1 MLAHKTIEASA
12 NKIRYKPRDGLKHV
26 RTRAHTPFI
35 NVLASI
41 PKTYQVEDSWKAT
54 EFIILPHR
62 ESKDVF
68 ILGGTDDI
76 QQLLDD
82 SNINMATIASSRHV
96 GPIRLEFVKRAEAAI
111 HKKSLDVNEDR
122 PTYWPI
128 KMCARLKRF
137 E

>member
-1 MLAHKTIEASA
+1 MTLGLLIELEAFKHTEAIQEVSGQASSEASLEA
-12 NKIRYKPRDGLKHV
+12 ILKKVCFILRTKVYVFVFVRMCDSRDHF
-26 RTRAHTPFI
+26 HTYPST
-35 NVLASI
+35 L
-41 PKTYQVEDSWKAT
+41 PQVEDSWKAT

-96 GPIRLEFVKRAEAAI
+96 GPI
-111 HKKSLDVNEDR
+111 
-122 PTYWPI
+122 W
-128 KMCARLKRF
+128 
-137 E
+137 

>member
-1 MLAHKTIEASA
+1 MFVLGSLIS
-12 NKIRYKPRDGLKHV
+12 KISILSILFDPLK
-26 RTRAHTPFI
+26 
-35 NVLASI
+35 
-41 PKTYQVEDSWKAT
+41 VEDSWKAT

-96 GPIRLEFVKRAEAAI
+96 GPIR
-111 HKKSLDVNEDR
+111 
-122 PTYWPI
+122 
-128 KMCARLKRF
+128 
-137 E
+137 

>member
-1 MLAHKTIEASA
+1 MCDS
-12 NKIRYKPRDGLKHV
+12 RDHF
-26 RTRAHTPFI
+26 HTYPST
-35 NVLASI
+35 L
-41 PKTYQVEDSWKAT
+41 PQVEDSWKAT

-96 GPIRLEFVKRAEAAI
+96 GPIRWRLETF
-111 HKKSLDVNEDR
+111 KSANGMMFEYSNEQELNM
-122 PTYWPI
+122 T
-128 KMCARLKRF
+128 LF
-137 E
+137 

>member
-1 MLAHKTIEASA
+1 MTLGLLIELEAFKHTEAIQEVSGQASSEASLEA
-12 NKIRYKPRDGLKHV
+12 ILKKVRDGGCSCSVCVYVCMYLFMSLH
-26 RTRAHTPFI
+26 RIHSNLDF
-35 NVLASI
+35 LS
-41 PKTYQVEDSWKAT
+41 YQVEDSWKAT

-96 GPIRLEFVKRAEAAI
+96 GPIR
-111 HKKSLDVNEDR
+111 
-122 PTYWPI
+122 
-128 KMCARLKRF
+128 
-137 E
+137 

>member
-1 MLAHKTIEASA
+1 MTLGLLIELEAFKHTEAIQEVSGQASSEASLEA
-12 NKIRYKPRDGLKHV
+12 ILKKV
-26 RTRAHTPFI
+26 RNVWVCVRVRVSIYLYSHRFSSLQAVSAFCFKSLFI
-35 NVLASI
+35 FSS
-41 PKTYQVEDSWKAT
+41 PQVEDSWKAT

-96 GPIRLEFVKRAEAAI
+96 GPIR
-111 HKKSLDVNEDR
+111 
-122 PTYWPI
+122 
-128 KMCARLKRF
+128 
-137 E
+137 